1 MDKHFW
7 IKLFFLNEHIKL
19 SLLVMMLQ
27 YLVASFTRIHIW
39 LIRDIIQAFN
49 LELFHFLFDYI
60 GLVDPEIIHE
70 YRDSFKWTFLSQ
82 LYQVFNKF
90 ILVYRF
96 LKYLAVLKTF
106 LLRDC
111 QYECIACL
119 IRNFLRNSN
128 IRSKRTTRL
137 PLYSFW
143 REYSFIKIYETIVL
157 LLQFC
162 DFLLNILSPLLI
174 FNLFF
179 GINEFYEFDF
189 LFLNFVKLIDFG
201 QQRRVDTVVWKLSM
215 K

>member
-1 MDKHFW
+1 
-7 IKLFFLNEHIKL
+7 
-19 SLLVMMLQ
+19 MMLQ
-27 YLVASFTRIHIW
+27 YLIASFAWIHIR
-39 LIRDIIQAFN
+39 LIWNIIQAFD
-49 LELFHFLFDYI
+49 LELFHFVFDYI
-60 GLVDPEIIHE
+60 GLVHSKVIHK
-70 YRDSFKWTFLSQ
+70 YCNSFKRTFLSQ

-90 ILVYRF
+90 ILVDGF
-96 LKYLAVLKTF
+96 LKNLAVLKTF
-106 LLRDC
+106 LLRHC
-111 QYECIACL
+111 QYECITCL
-119 IRNFLRNSN
+119 VRNFLWNSN
-128 IRSKRTTRL
+128 IRFKRAIRL

-143 REYSFIKIYETIVL
+143 REYSFIKIYKTIVL

-162 DFLLNILSPLLI
+162 DSLLNILSPLLI

>member
-19 SLLVMMLQ
+19 SLLVMMLR
-27 YLVASFTRIHIW
+27 YLVASFTGVHIR
-39 LIRDIIQAFN
+39 LIRNIIQAFY
-49 LELFHFLFDYI
+49 LELFHFFFDCI
-60 GLVDPEIIHE
+60 CFVHSKVIHE
-70 YRDSFKWTFLSQ
+70 YCNSFKWTFLSQ

-128 IRSKRTTRL
+128 IRSKRTIRL
-137 PLYSFW
+137 SLYSFW

-162 DFLLNILSPLLI
+162 NSLLNILSPLLI
-174 FNLFF
+174 FNLFL
-179 GINEFYEFDF
+179 GINEFYKFDF